1 MARRWH
7 LNPAVSCFNVPTLGG
22 GRSSAGV
29 PQVHVMEIDIAAR
42 RTSAALERHRHRRRR
57 RAPYVPKEDVAYLHT
72 RRCLTIRNVI
82 AIEMLD
88 RSAVSKIVW
97 CT

>member
-1 MARRWH
+1 MARRRH

-29 PQVHVMEIDIAAR
+29 PQMHVMEIDIAAR

-57 RAPYVPKEDVAYLHT
+57 RPPYVPKEDVAYLHP

-88 RSAVSKIVW
+88 RNAVSKIV
-97 CT
+97 